1 MLKME
6 LRVGESVKI
15 GEAVVTLE
23 AKSGQ
28 LARLSIEARPDV
40 QITKI
45 RTTTPADLA
54 RNGIGMMPAPA

>member
-1 MLKME
+1 MLKLE
-6 LRVGESVKI
+6 LKVGESVKI
-15 GEAVVTLE
+15 GEAVVSLE

-28 LARLSIEARPDV
+28 IARLSIDARPDV